1 MIDMAEVDE
10 LAVEKAAEQADVEVE
25 ANPALEGDPVT
36 GFLHGIP
43 LIGGALGGAYDTVST
58 AIYNGKN
65 AAYDAVGGA
74 AKEYVGDHPLGFLA
88 GLGGVGAGA
97 LAGGKLGFVIGG
109 PPGAAIGAGIGGL
122 VGLIGGNVGGELLA
136 GAAYDKANEMT
147 GGALGFVKDNAPMLL
162 MGGAALLGGRLL
174 LGGGGGMLGN
184 LPLLAGAA
192 IIGYNVMADTE
203 FGQQIKGL
211 VGGLFEGV
219 TGAQVE
225 GGTPEAQAQTEA
237 TTQAESEAPSATT
250 EVTQESAAAL
260 RDSFNAMTVNK
271 DANEK
276 TPSSVPSMDVEM
288 TPSFA

>member
-1 MIDMAEVDE
+1 MAEVDE

-65 AAYDAVGGA
+65 AAYGAIGDA
-74 AKEYVGDHPLGFLA
+74 AKDYVGDHPVGFLA
-88 GLGGVGAGA
+88 GLGGAGGVA
-97 LAGGKLGFVIGG
+97 LLGGKLGFIIGG
-109 PPGAAIGAGIGGL
+109 PPGAAIGAAAGG
-122 VGLIGGNVGGELLA
+122 VIGLIGGNIVGETVS

-147 GGALGFVKDNAPMLL
+147 GGALGFLKDNAPMLL

-219 TGAQVE
+219 TGVQAE
-225 GGTPEAQAQTEA
+225 GGTHEAEVQTQTEA
-237 TTQAESEAPSATT
+237 TTQAEGETPSATT

-260 RDSFNAMTVNK
+260 RDSFNAMTANK
-271 DANEK
+271 EANEK

>member
-1 MIDMAEVDE
+1 MAEVDE
-10 LAVEKAAEQADVEVE
+10 LVVEKAAEQADVEVE

-219 TGAQVE
+219 TGTQAE
-225 GGTPEAQAQTEA
+225 GSTPEAQAQAQTEA
-237 TTQAESEAPSATT
+237 TTQAESETPSATT

-271 DANEK
+271 EANEK